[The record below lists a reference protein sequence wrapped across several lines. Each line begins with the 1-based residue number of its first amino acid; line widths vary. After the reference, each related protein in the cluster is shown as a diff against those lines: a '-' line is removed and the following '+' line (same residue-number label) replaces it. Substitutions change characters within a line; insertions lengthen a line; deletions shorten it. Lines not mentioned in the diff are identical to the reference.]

1 MFRWPLDLL
10 IVKHGLCFVIGLL
23 WSSLRDCKFYSLL
36 EIVKWIKLLLMRD
49 VRGTHLSRQ
58 ISMEVTFLA
67 KVNTL
72 SCNWT
77 TAVWTS
83 SLHLLIL
90 IIMCCFFSTTRC
102 LVVFRSSFLP
112 RLSEC
117 WQIRIEIQIL
127 PFLPSPPS
135 SSPSPSA
142 TSSSCSS
149 PPSLPFRQPYDI
161 NISTDSIS
169 VTDMGI
175 IWLQLRHIN
184 HLEYYIHRVQVILL
198 GLCSLQRTQHCSS
211 PSHLCAV
218 EQHFKSTNDGKNK
231 KRMKRWFLT
240 INCQAYDFG
249 GTSAAESC
257 SSHFRQYSLDN
268 TRFLRNWLKQR

>member
-1 MFRWPLDLL
+1 
-10 IVKHGLCFVIGLL
+10 
-23 WSSLRDCKFYSLL
+23 
-36 EIVKWIKLLLMRD
+36 MRD
-49 VRGTHLSRQ
+49 VRGNHLSRQ
-58 ISMEVTFLA
+58 ISMEVAFLA

-77 TAVWTS
+77 TAVWTT
-83 SLHLLIL
+83 SLFPLLIL
-90 IIMCCFFSTTRC
+90 IIICCFLSTTRC

-149 PPSLPFRQPYDI
+149 PPSLPFRQPYVI
-161 NISTDSIS
+161 SYNVNISTNSIFA
-169 VTDMGI
+169 TDMSI
-175 IWLQLRHIN
+175 IWLQLHHIN

-198 GLCSLQRTQHCSS
+198 GLCSLQCTQHCSPS
-211 PSHLCAV
+211 SHLCAV
-218 EQHFKSTNDGKNK
+218 EQHFTQHFK
-231 KRMKRWFLT
+231 
-240 INCQAYDFG
+240 QARKPRSHATATANYDP
-249 GTSAAESC
+249 TS
-257 SSHFRQYSLDN
+257 YSLTGVKCRATDVAKKYK
-268 TRFLRNWLKQR
+268 RQPK

>member
-1 MFRWPLDLL
+1 MLTW
-10 IVKHGLCFVIGLL
+10 
-23 WSSLRDCKFYSLL
+23 
-36 EIVKWIKLLLMRD
+36 D
-49 VRGTHLSRQ
+49 VRGTHLSWQ
-58 ISMEVTFLA
+58 ISMEVAFLA

-77 TAVWTS
+77 TAVWTT
-83 SLHLLIL
+83 SLFPLLIL
-90 IIMCCFFSTTRC
+90 IIICCFLLTTRC

-149 PPSLPFRQPYDI
+149 PPSLPFRQPYVI
-161 NISTDSIS
+161 SYNVNISTNSIFA
-169 VTDMGI
+169 TDMSI
-175 IWLQLRHIN
+175 IWLQLHHIN

-198 GLCSLQRTQHCSS
+198 GLCSLQRTQHCSP

-218 EQHFKSTNDGKNK
+218 EQHLKNLQTKWKGKMIIPHHK
-231 KRMKRWFLT
+231 LSGRWF
-240 INCQAYDFG
+240 YWDFYSR
-249 GTSAAESC
+249 TLFFPL
-257 SSHFRQYSLDN
+257 SSIFTWQHSLSP
-268 TRFLRNWLKQR
+268 